1 MQTIDGDKH
10 KHDKYY
16 EKLQNAHF
24 KSNRTTPVRLTRGC
38 RAETAKDEDDEPI
51 ILQGHTSLD
60 SRKDDNT
67 VKISAPGKKKS
78 ASASRNTTSVKL
90 DESVSEKTVQIKS
103 LLKSKYI
110 DDTMK
115 NFDPLTFRKKT
126 LKQK

>member
-67 VKISAPGKKKS
+67 GKISAPGKKKS
-78 ASASRNTTSVKL
+78 ARAS
-90 DESVSEKTVQIKS
+90 
-103 LLKSKYI
+103 
-110 DDTMK
+110 
-115 NFDPLTFRKKT
+115 
-126 LKQK
+126 